1 MNYQEQILANKA
13 VWEQRAA
20 LHPETEFYQQD
31 AFMQGQ
37 TSLQSIER
45 SLLATDLSGK
55 RVLHLQCH
63 FGQDSLSLARM
74 GAEVVGLDLSE
85 TAIAKAQSLAKAL
98 NLNAR
103 FYQGNVLDAQEVLA
117 QEAPFDLI
125 FCSYGVVY
133 WLPDLLQWGQEIGPL
148 LKRGGEFML
157 VEFHPIVWMF
167 DDNFSYI
174 QYSYF
179 DQGAIETEEEGSYAN
194 REAEI
199 LGKSYGWNH
208 SLSEMTAAL
217 TEGAGWQLSY
227 LKEYKFS
234 PYNCFN
240 NTVAHPKGYQIKG
253 LEDKIPM
260 VFALGAQRP

>member
-148 LKRGGEFML
+148 LKRGENLCWSSFTLSSGCLMTTL
-157 VEFHPIVWMF
+157 
-167 DDNFSYI
+167 
-174 QYSYF
+174 
-179 DQGAIETEEEGSYAN
+179 AISNIATLTRALLKPKKRAAMPTEKPRS
-194 REAEI
+194 
-199 LGKSYGWNH
+199 
-208 SLSEMTAAL
+208 
-217 TEGAGWQLSY
+217 
-227 LKEYKFS
+227 
-234 PYNCFN
+234 
-240 NTVAHPKGYQIKG
+240 
-253 LEDKIPM
+253 
-260 VFALGAQRP
+260 